1 MKTKELI
8 KKYWFVVLVAILLV
22 VFIGVYLKD
31 SISKK
36 PVEVSGLKHDGKDV
50 IYTLGGDQYYYAED
64 LYDSLYETAGSS
76 TAFISYFHALL
87 NEIVPSTDELEA
99 NAANQAAAILQNY
112 DEETIMNALSQSG
125 YSSIDDLTQYCID
138 SYKYSKF
145 MEETY
150 TNGYDEYVKP
160 VMDVEKPRYISHI
173 LIKVADVE
181 TNTDDE
187 GNTTYTY
194 NATDEEKQKLDTVLE
209 KLKEADAD
217 FAVIATEYSDDGS
230 ASNGGS
236 LGLVTASSS
245 SQYVVPFAESCME
258 LENGQVS
265 EVVETEFGWHIIKC
279 EIPEFETLL
288 QDSTFNQLLAQYNPN
303 LDAKLILAK
312 ADELGYEVVS
322 DDLKKYIEEN
332 LEAE

>member
-1 MKTKELI
+1 MKTKEIL
-8 KKYWFVVLVAILLV
+8 KKYWFVGLIAILLV

-31 SISKK
+31 SVSNK
-36 PVEVSGLKHDGKDV
+36 PVEVSGLKHEGKDV

-64 LYDSLYETAGSS
+64 LYDSLYEAGGPA
-76 TAFISYFHALL
+76 TAFVTYFHALL
-87 NEIVPSTDELEA
+87 NEVIPTTDEMQT
-99 NAANQAAAILQNY
+99 NAVNQAAAILQNY
-112 DEETIMNALSQSG
+112 DEETIMNALKQSG
-125 YSSIDDLTQYCID
+125 YKSMDDLTQYCLD
-138 SYKYSKF
+138 SYKYSSF
-145 MEETY
+145 MQETY

-173 LIKVADVE
+173 LVKVADVV

-194 NATDEEKQKLDTVLE
+194 NATEEEKQKLETVLS
-209 KLKEADAD
+209 KLDETGAD
-217 FAVIATEYSDDGS
+217 FATIATEYSDDGS

-236 LGLVTASSS
+236 LGLVTTSSS
-245 SQYVVPFAESCME
+245 SQYVAPFAESCMA

-265 EVVETEFGWHIIKC
+265 DVVETEYGWHIIKC
-279 EIPEFETLL
+279 EIPELETLL
-288 QDSTFNQLLAQYNPN
+288 QDSSFNQLLAQYNPN